1 MQIDNYINIMTSCDE
16 KLAKQLPVLLQSIA
30 ENITTHPVRFFL
42 VHRNVSDKTIHLLKR
57 LCTYYGTITFSDI
70 LIPNPEPYDELAK
83 HGGGWAG
90 EAYYSLCAHELLPAD
105 MDRVLYLD
113 AGDVLVL
120 KDIDEYYFGDF
131 EDKSLFVTLRCCK
144 TSGDQTILFEP
155 EDFEV
160 REFLEGILSG
170 VFNSG
175 SYVLNLDKMRRE
187 GYNMEDYLFLSK
199 TLVEITGNVSKAYLG
214 DQGFLSAAYVGDIK
228 YYKYPQIADIWYMP
242 FDFGVWYFD
251 QRKELPSYEPHIVH
265 FSGVNYKPWDGMYPI
280 FLEEFQTK
288 ENLRSL
294 RELKL
299 GQAEYYYLWHE
310 YAIKAAQTMKLL
322 ENY

>member
-1 MQIDNYINIMTSCDE
+1 MQTDKYINIMTSCDE

-30 ENITTHPVRFFL
+30 ENITTHHVRFFL
-42 VHRNVSDKTIHLLKR
+42 VHRNVTENTIHLIKK
-57 LCTYYGTITFSDI
+57 LCAYYGTITFSDI
-70 LIPNPEPYDELAK
+70 LISNPEPYDELAR

-131 EDKSLFVTLRCCK
+131 ENKSLLVTLSRYK
-144 TSGDQTILFEP
+144 ILNDQGFEFEP
-155 EDFEV
+155 EDLGDSE
-160 REFLEGILSG
+160 LLNYILNG

-187 GYNMEDYLFLSK
+187 GYNMADYLFLSK
-199 TLVEITGNVSKAYLG
+199 TLVSKAYVG

-228 YYKYPQIADIWYMP
+228 YYKYPQILDIWYMP

-251 QRKELPSYEPHIVH
+251 QMKELPSYEPHIVH

-280 FLEEFQTK
+280 FLEEFQIK
-288 ENLRSL
+288 ENLRNL
-294 RELKL
+294 RDLKL

-322 ENY
+322 ENH